1 MSDDMKFVSAVSL
14 QNIMGLTSFLGRSV
28 TICIPLSLLR
38 STWDMVKCVKV
49 AQLVQWERIKTPI

>member
-28 TICIPLSLLR
+28 TICIPLSLLQ
-38 STWDMVKCVKV
+38 STWDMAKCVKV
-49 AQLVQWERIKTPI
+49 AQLVQWERI